1 MTDVD
6 GLLERLK
13 ESLRFSE
20 KDGGFIP
27 LSKRECR
34 DIIATIEQQR
44 AELQTYKTASSYWY
58 VKCLMDRGH
67 KVDPHSS
74 SQHDDQVIRDMAA
87 ERRENK
93 EIIEQQRTEIERLRS
108 QLSPRCSIP
117 ADMELDDA
125 IVRFTNRTDE
135 PC

>member
-6 GLLERLK
+6 GLLERLRLNATANARTMELAK
-13 ESLRFSE
+13 HRVDSGGLPDCWVDIVAQLFTLR
-20 KDGGFIP
+20 DDLP
-27 LSKRECR
+27 Q
-34 DIIATIEQQR
+34 IIAT
-44 AELQTYKTASSYWY
+44 
-58 VKCLMDRGH
+58 
-67 KVDPHSS
+67 
-74 SQHDDQVIRDMAA
+74 
-87 ERRENK
+87 
-93 EIIEQQRTEIERLRS
+93 IEQQRTEIERLRS